1 MIPSPGSLRGRLLLG
16 GIAVGISFAVI
27 FGLGATWRVNQLEDR
42 AIDTALLSR
51 LDLAR
56 DEVTPKGLL
65 KSDRTSPKIDLVQV
79 IGSDGRVRSSS
90 AALSSVPPLVAVD
103 DVRRQRGGV
112 EVRTAL
118 ERPDIDL
125 AVLGVRLDLP
135 REGAS
140 PAGTGA
146 LVVALDAEGFATT
159 TSDLLVLLLVGLV
172 AVVVAIALL
181 SWILTGRALASVT
194 RLTEKAEA
202 AGPGDLVGGLPV
214 PRGDAEVARLVGAL
228 NRMLQRLE
236 AGHAKELQ
244 FAADAGHR
252 LRTPVATLRAEAE
265 LALREVDPVEQRAA
279 LGRILADADQLSLV
293 VDRMLARIRSGK
305 DTWEPVVPALTSA
318 SSGWQRQASL
328 VGVEIDFRL
337 SSDMSDS
344 ARAPEIVA
352 VVEPLV
358 DNAIRHAPS
367 HGTVTVFVSH
377 GAAPD
382 ATVTVDVSDT
392 GPGIA
397 PELVAQIFDAW
408 VSTRDASS
416 AGGLGLWLARET
428 ARDLGGNVQLVES
441 RRGGTTFR
449 VSLPLAGG
457 SGALDQAD
465 GTSGPRSRWSSRA
478 RSAPN
483 TNLR

>member
-1 MIPSPGSLRGRLLLG
+1 
-16 GIAVGISFAVI
+16 V
-27 FGLGATWRVNQLEDR
+27 
-42 AIDTALLSR
+42 
-51 LDLAR
+51 
-56 DEVTPKGLL
+56 
-65 KSDRTSPKIDLVQV
+65 
-79 IGSDGRVRSSS
+79 
-90 AALSSVPPLVAVD
+90 VAV
-103 DVRRQRGGV
+103 
-112 EVRTAL
+112 
-118 ERPDIDL
+118 
-125 AVLGVRLDLP
+125 
-135 REGAS
+135 
-140 PAGTGA
+140 
-146 LVVALDAEGFATT
+146 DAEGFATT
-159 TSDLLVLLLVGLV
+159 TSDLLALLLVGLI

-181 SWILTGRALASVT
+181 SWILTGRALTSVT

-265 LALREVDPVEQRAA
+265 LALGEDDPVEQRAA

-293 VDRMLARIRSGK
+293 VDRMLARIRSRK
-305 DTWEPVVPALTSA
+305 DTWEAVVPALTAA

-328 VGVEIDFRL
+328 VDVEIDFRL
-337 SSDMSDS
+337 TSDVSDS
-344 ARAPEIVA
+344 ARSPEIVA

-358 DNAIRHAPS
+358 DNAIRHTPPR
-367 HGTVTVFVSH
+367 GTVTVALSH

-382 ATVTVDVSDT
+382 ATTVTVDVSDT

-428 ARDLGGNVQLVES
+428 ARDLGGDLQLMES
-441 RRGGTTFR
+441 RPGGTTFR
-449 VSLPLAGG
+449 VSLPLAED
-457 SGALDQAD
+457 GAH
-465 GTSGPRSRWSSRA
+465 
-478 RSAPN
+478 
-483 TNLR
+483 